1 MRASKWDTD
10 AEIGGGWRVV
20 LRRLAQGQ
28 AIVLAQPTRL
38 DLWAR
43 GLDPATATPTKT
55 VTAVLAT
62 DSLSATLELSA
73 AEITTLGRGKFEHRV
88 TVTDDGNHTAVLMR
102 GVFHVRGAAG
112 DL

>member
-1 MRASKWDTD
+1 M
-10 AEIGGGWRVV
+10 
-20 LRRLAQGQ
+20 AQGQ

-43 GLDPATATPTKT
+43 GLDPAADPPTKT
-55 VTAVLAT
+55 VTAVLAS
-62 DSLSATLELSA
+62 DNLSATLELST
-73 AEITTLGRGKFEHRV
+73 AEVTTLGRGKFEHRLV
-88 TVTDDGNHTAVLMR
+88 ATDEETHTAVLMR

>member
-1 MRASKWDTD
+1 MRASQWNTD

-20 LRRLAQGQ
+20 LRRMAQGVP
-28 AIVLAQPTRL
+28 IVLAQPTRIE
-38 DLWAR
+38 LWTR
-43 GLDPATATPTKT
+43 GVDPATATPVKT
-55 VTAVLAT
+55 VTATLAS
-62 DSLSATLELSA
+62 DNLSATLELSA

-88 TVTDDGNHTAVLMR
+88 SATDEDGHTAVLMR